1 MEKLEK
7 EITKWTNKKQII
19 NEELY
24 NKENFKDF
32 GKMKDLQK
40 ELEEITK
47 TLTSLEEEWLKR
59 SEFIEQNE

>member
-1 MEKLEK
+1 
-7 EITKWTNKKQII
+7 
-19 NEELY
+19 
-24 NKENFKDF
+24 
-32 GKMKDLQK
+32 MKDLQK